1 MNAKAP
7 RERAELLMALGG
19 PSALS
24 EVEPYLRDLRGGRPT
39 PRELVEEIME
49 RYRRIGGG
57 SPLMDVTRAQA
68 RALERRLAAVGH
80 PARCEVGM
88 RHWNPHIE
96 ESVARLVD
104 EGVTDLT
111 GLCLTP
117 YYSAWSVGGYQ
128 SALRKAVEA
137 TGRAVRLRLVESW
150 GHDPSLAAAFAGKIA
165 HRLAALEERGARD
178 PLVLFTAHSLPGIH
192 DPTTEPYVVELGAT
206 RKAIEARLPSIR
218 SRFAYQSVGRRE
230 GPWLGPSAEEE
241 LERAARAGEKAVLV
255 APFGFV
261 SDNLEILYD
270 VEIEMRD
277 LAGQRG
283 MMFERTES
291 LNDDPLL
298 VEVLARAVLS
308 ASHPSTDLSGD
319 PRS

>member
-1 MNAKAP
+1 MNATAP
-7 RERAELLMALGG
+7 HERAVLLMALGG

-39 PRELVEEIME
+39 PRELVEEFTE

-57 SPLMDVTRAQA
+57 SPLVDVTRAQA
-68 RALERRLAAVGH
+68 AALERRLAAVGC

-88 RHWNPHIE
+88 RHWNPHID

-117 YYSAWSVGGYQ
+117 YYSTWSVGGYL
-128 SALRKAVEA
+128 SSLRKAVEA
-137 TGRAVRLRLVESW
+137 TGREVRLRTVESW
-150 GHDPSLAAAFAGKIA
+150 GHDPSLAAAFAGKISNG
-165 HRLAALEERGARD
+165 LAALAERGARD
-178 PLVLFTAHSLPGIH
+178 PLVLFTAHSLPGIQ
-192 DPTTEPYVVELGAT
+192 DPTTEPYVVQLGAT
-206 RKAIEARLPSIR
+206 QKAIEARLPSIR

-241 LERAARAGEKAVLV
+241 LERLARAGEKAVLV
-255 APFGFV
+255 VPFGFV

-270 VEIEMRD
+270 VEIEMRER
-277 LAGQRG
+277 AGQRG
-283 MMFERTES
+283 MVFERTES

-298 VEVLARAVLS
+298 VEALARAVLS
-308 ASHPSTDLSGD
+308 ASDSAKGSSGD
-319 PRS
+319 LRP